1 MHSQSVQLYGLQ
13 LREGD
18 PYFAVIRR
26 PLGREEGVGERLWV
40 PPLGLKYEKLDESR
54 KRSEP
59 DTVSEASPESG
70 RLNARR

>member
-1 MHSQSVQLYGLQ
+1 MLLS
-13 LREGD
+13 GD
-18 PYFAVIRR
+18 PLAGKKVSEKDS
-26 PLGREEGVGERLWV
+26 GS

-59 DTVSEASPESG
+59 DTESEASPESG